1 MRNRVR
7 GLAAVALLAAAL
19 APASALAATPG
30 AVTQQGRLFDGA
42 GAPLSGTVTLQ
53 FAVYAAAT
61 GGAPL
66 WTETDTV
73 ALDAGYFSVEIGQ
86 GQPFPAG
93 LWDGSTRYVGI
104 TVGSDAEMSP
114 RQQVV
119 SVPYALVAGDVTG
132 DIHPHSVTV
141 NGTAVINAAGNWVG
155 PSTGLIGPAGAAGA
169 QGATGPQ
176 GPQGVAGSNG
186 AVGATG
192 PQGVAGSNGA
202 NGTNGTN
209 GAVGATGPQGAA
221 GTNGTNGAVGPTGAA
236 GTNGTNG
243 AVGPTGTA
251 GTNGTNG
258 AVGPTGAAGTNG
270 TNGAVGAVGATGPTG
285 ALGPQ
290 GAVGPT
296 GAAGT
301 NGTNGAVGATGP
313 QGAAG
318 TNGTNGAV
326 GATGPQGA
334 AGTNGANGAAGATG
348 PQGAAGTNGTN
359 GTNGANGAAG
369 PTGPQGA
376 TGSTGA
382 VGATG
387 PNAVTATTTFG
398 TGVIPQTALA
408 GGSNYVRTDTTTS
421 SLTFPAANG
430 LQFNQPN
437 MLVTGMIGLPAGR
450 TAGMASSDY
459 GQLGSMFDTGTE
471 TTTLFLAIADNVN
484 DSVYIGGGGLC
495 CGAAA
500 WRGLRVYGSGDA
512 NLSGSITTNMGS
524 VGFGDVA
531 ENIPT
536 ASGFVAGDVVSISDT
551 ASGKY
556 DASVFVLSARAY
568 DSAVAGV
575 ISEKPSVTVGNM
587 PKAAPLALS
596 GVVHVKVTNE
606 GGFIKPGDLLT
617 TSSTRGHAM
626 KAKNPPP
633 GTVVGKAVEA
643 LGAEAK
649 TGSILMLVLPR

>member
-192 PQGVAGSNGA
+192 PQGVAGTNGA

-243 AVGPTGTA
+243 AVGPTGAA

-290 GAVGPT
+290 GA
-296 GAAGT
+296 AGT
-301 NGTNGAVGATGP
+301 NGT
-313 QGAAG
+313 
-318 TNGTNGAV
+318 
-326 GATGPQGA
+326 
-334 AGTNGANGAAGATG
+334 NGAAGATG

-387 PNAVTATTTFG
+387 PNAVTASTTFG

-643 LGAEAK
+643 LGAETK